1 MLSRRPGRP
10 GDRIR
15 AFSGIALVALLGLI
29 GVGLAAAQQTF
40 RITFHRARDETS
52 SIVLVGEV
60 VNDGPRDVVDVWVTA
75 QAENAGNQIV
85 GRGMAYVTSFL
96 LGRGTTAFVVKLP
109 RVEDA
114 RSFQLVVSSFRYASA
129 GQSP

>member
-1 MLSRRPGRP
+1 VRTP
-10 GDRIR
+10 
-15 AFSGIALVALLGLI
+15 SGIVLVALLILV
-29 GVGLAAAQQTF
+29 GVGIAAAQQTF

-75 QAENAGNQIV
+75 QAEDAGTEIV

-96 LGRGTTAFVVKLP
+96 PERATTAFVVKLP

-114 RSFQLVVSSFRYASA
+114 RPFQLVVSSFRYAYA
-129 GQSP
+129 AQSP